1 MKPGVRSAARNAERK
16 TPLRVLARSGYVAS
30 GLIHLIIGGIA
41 LALAWSGRG
50 EADQAGALAALASA
64 PLGFAALWV
73 VAGLLWALGVYHGIH
88 GVALRIEQRPKRWAR
103 RVAEWGQAVLFIG
116 MGVVAAAVA
125 VGARPDPDS
134 SAREA
139 SRGLLTF
146 PGGPVLLG
154 LIGAGVAI
162 GGISWIVMG
171 VRRSFRKRV
180 ALPPG
185 QFGTVIAGIGV
196 LGFVVKGVALTVVG
210 VLLVDAA
217 VRRDP
222 QAAGGLDAAI
232 ESLRDLPF
240 GGALVAVMGAG
251 FIAYGVFCVFRA
263 RYAEL

>member
-1 MKPGVRSAARNAERK
+1 MKPEVKSAARSAERK

-41 LALAWSGRG
+41 LALAWGGRG
-50 EADQAGALAALASA
+50 EADQAGALTALASA

-73 VAGLLWALGVYHGIH
+73 VAGLLWALAAYHGVH

-103 RVAEWGQAVLFIG
+103 RSAEWGQAALFLV
-116 MGVVAAAVA
+116 MGVLAAAVA

-139 SRGLLTF
+139 SRGLLTV

-162 GGISWIVMG
+162 GGVSWIVMG

-185 QFGTVIAGIGV
+185 LFGRVVAGIGV
-196 LGFVVKGVALTVVG
+196 LGFVMKGVALTAVG
-210 VLLVDAA
+210 VLLVEAA
-217 VRRDP
+217 VQRDP
-222 QAAGGLDAAI
+222 QAAGGFDAAI
-232 ESLRDLPF
+232 ESLRGLPF
-240 GGALVAVMGAG
+240 GGALVAVMGTG
-251 FIAYGVFCVFRA
+251 FVAYGVFCVFRA
-263 RYAEL
+263 RYAKL